1 VGIIARL
8 RSVGLKTK
16 TLIIIGVLMSII
28 IGVADQLEL
37 GRNHAQRTALLEARA
52 SLAAQIQADAL
63 DRPMWDLANEQVKQL
78 LGALARD
85 SDFLSAELIGA
96 DGKRVAA
103 HGNLD
108 AKRWLH
114 RGQGRCET
122 R

>member
-1 VGIIARL
+1 MGIIARL

-78 LGALARD
+78 LGALARIPT
-85 SDFLSAELIGA
+85 SCRLS
-96 DGKRVAA
+96 
-103 HGNLD
+103 
-108 AKRWLH
+108 
-114 RGQGRCET
+114 
-122 R
+122 